1 MLTAFAD
8 VVRGGKDV
16 GLLLVGAPDDILA
29 RVAALPAAA
38 RGRVV
43 TLPPTSS
50 DGQLAGYFSAM
61 DGFLHVSRIGE
72 SFGMVLCEA
81 MLCGVPVVT
90 LSTPLKDNGQLETV
104 GHRRGGLVALEAGAL
119 PRAMTGLMADD
130 TLRAEV
136 RSNGADWVMQRFGI
150 DRVAGQ
156 LVEIYE
162 AVLRDGPL
170 PDLPVTDGKWIDEIA
185 ALGIGE
191 KPGPAAR
198 LAFRLLHQPQVYRG
212 YLGLR
217 RVTARLS

>member
-1 MLTAFAD
+1 M
-8 VVRGGKDV
+8 
-16 GLLLVGAPDDILA
+16 
-29 RVAALPAAA
+29 
-38 RGRVV
+38 
-43 TLPPTSS
+43 
-50 DGQLAGYFSAM
+50 
-61 DGFLHVSRIGE
+61 
-72 SFGMVLCEA
+72 
-81 MLCGVPVVT
+81 VT

-104 GHRRGGLVALEAGAL
+104 GHGQGGLVALEAGAL
-119 PRAMTGLMADD
+119 PRSMTELMADD

-150 DRVAGQ
+150 DRAAGQ

-170 PDLPVTDGKWIDEIA
+170 PDLPVADEEWVDEIA

-198 LAFRLLHQPQVYRG
+198 LAFRLLHQPRVYRG

-217 RVTARLS
+217 RVTGRLS